1 MSKKQTEGFKSDV
14 LTMGSISLK
23 QLGVG
28 QLEPRT
34 NSTGSVGF
42 NYSGKVNLDVAGESK
57 AFQVS
62 LNVTL
67 AHSKPDDPKRLKDED
82 IQKFL
87 SLEPQSLKSLK
98 IDQMAATARIF
109 SSGKVGFYAN
119 GKCVVSGLALQLGC
133 SVTAIGSD
141 TWDDERPADRPT
153 TD

>member
-28 QLEPRT
+28 AMEPRT

-42 NYSGKVNLDVAGESK
+42 NHNGKVTLDVAGEPK
-57 AFQVS
+57 TFQVS

-87 SLEPQSLKSLK
+87 ALEPQTLKSLK
-98 IDQMAATARIF
+98 IDQTVATARIF
-109 SSGKVGFYAN
+109 ASGKCGFYAN
-119 GKCVVSGLALQLGC
+119 GKATVAGLALQLSC
-133 SVTAIGSD
+133 SVVAIGSD
-141 TWDDERPADRPT
+141 TWDDDRPAERPT